1 MEEPNTEPREQEAK
15 EQLAV
20 YPLDEAL
27 IGMLADIRQQEN
39 QLTTSPAYRV
49 FLSVSQQLQALQ
61 SQTNGA
67 LVLFIRQHKLPGN
80 WAPAENGRELV
91 RIKEQQT

>member
-1 MEEPNTEPREQEAK
+1 MEEEVKDTTETK
-15 EQLAV
+15 EQLDV

-27 IGMLADIRQQEN
+27 IGMLADIKQQEN

-49 FLSVSQQLQALQ
+49 FLGVSQQMQALQ
-61 SQTNGA
+61 AQGQGA

-91 RIKEQQT
+91 RIKEPQT